1 MAKIQI
7 GILGAGGKGRQ
18 HMGILEGFEDVELAA
33 LCDPVADAR
42 DSAAAKFGIARCHAD
57 LDAFLAAE
65 SETLDAVLW
74 PPRPTSTPPLPC
86 PVCSRACTPSWK
98 SRRG

>member
-7 GILGAGGKGRQ
+7 GIIGAGGKGRQ
-18 HMGILEGFEDVELAA
+18 HMGILEGFEDVQLAA

-57 LDAFLAAE
+57 LETFLRP
-65 SETLDAVLW
+65 SPRPSTPFLW
-74 PPRPTSTPPLPC
+74 PLRPTSTPPPPC
-86 PVCSRACTPSWK
+86 PVQVAPRTTEFSSI
-98 SRRG
+98 